1 MPQRKI
7 HYFRE
12 AIALRLPLPQKTI
25 TYWVEKIIEQEKYH
39 LLHLSFIFCSDAY
52 LHEKNVAYLQHDTL
66 TDVIT
71 FNYAEQPKTIEGEIY
86 ISVERVRENAIHYQ
100 SLFKEE
106 LARVMI
112 HGVLHLIGYKDET
125 PAEERAMR
133 TKEDNYILLLHDLFA
148 KQQTISL

>member
-1 MPQRKI
+1 MPQKKI

-12 AIALRLPLPQKTI
+12 AIAFRLPLSQKTI

-71 FNYAEQPKTIEGEIY
+71 FNYAEKPKTIEGEIY
-86 ISVERVRENAIHYQ
+86 ISVERVRENATQYQ
-100 SLFKEE
+100 RLFKEE
-106 LARVMI
+106 LYRVMI
-112 HGVLHLIGYKDET
+112 HGVLHLTGHKDAT
-125 PAEERAMR
+125 PAEKRTMR
-133 TKEDNYILLLHDLFA
+133 TKENNCILLLNNLLA
-148 KQQTISL
+148 K